1 MDSSMELFTVGY
13 EGRTL
18 PQFVRLLQE
27 NGITRLVDVRD
38 RPASRKRG
46 FSALPLFEALRKA
59 GITYESDR
67 ALGNPDEI
75 RFLWKNGSLAE
86 GKVRYRKLLR
96 NRRRGRLDVL
106 LALSRVDRV
115 CILCYEGDPDVC
127 HRAIIAEEAARL
139 EPDLLIRH
147 L

>member
-1 MDSSMELFTVGY
+1 MELYTVGY

-18 PQFVRLLQE
+18 PQFVRLLRE
-27 NGITRLVDVRD
+27 HGITRLVDVRE
-38 RPASRKRG
+38 RPASRKPG

-75 RFLWKNGSLAE
+75 RELWKNGSLTE

-96 NRRRGRLDVL
+96 NGRRTRVEVL
-106 LALSRVDRV
+106 LALASVDRV
-115 CILCYEGDPDVC
+115 CILCFEGDPALC
-127 HRAIIAEEAARL
+127 HRTIIAEEAARL
-139 EPDLLIRH
+139 EPGLTIHQL
-147 L
+147 

>member
-1 MDSSMELFTVGY
+1 MDLFTVGY

-18 PQFVRLLQE
+18 PQFVRLLKE
-27 NGITRLVDVRD
+27 NDITRLVDVRE

-46 FSALPLFEALRKA
+46 FSALPLFDALRKA

-67 ALGNPDEI
+67 ALGNPEEI
-75 RFLWKNGSLAE
+75 RALWKNGSLPE

-96 NRRRGRLDVL
+96 NGRRPRVELL
-106 LALSRVDRV
+106 LAVARIERV
-115 CILCYEGDPDVC
+115 CILCFEGDPDEC
-127 HRAIIAEEAARL
+127 HRALIAEEAARV
-139 EPDLLIRH
+139 EPELVIHH